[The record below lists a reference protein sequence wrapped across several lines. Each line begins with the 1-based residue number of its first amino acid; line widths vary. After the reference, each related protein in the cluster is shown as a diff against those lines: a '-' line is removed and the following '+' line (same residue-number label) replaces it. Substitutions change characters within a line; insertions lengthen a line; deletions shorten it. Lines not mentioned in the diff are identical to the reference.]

1 MTARIEFFVE
11 PFREGRP
18 GRHVRAAIQAME
30 ASGFD
35 VDLGPF
41 GNVATGPRRAAP
53 GAIASMLGA
62 ALAAGATRVS
72 VQVVGVEKETTLH
85 GFGLGSLHDALG
97 RMIAQVEMELGTS
110 VAELAREDK
119 QTAVRMLDERG
130 AFLLRKSIE
139 DVADAMGVSRITI
152 YNYLNA
158 IRAEAS

>member
-1 MTARIEFFVE
+1 MTARVEFFVE

-18 GRHVRAAIQAME
+18 GRHVLAAIGAME
-30 ASGFD
+30 KAGFE

-41 GNVATGPRRAAP
+41 GNVATGPRRTASQ
-53 GAIASMLGA
+53 AIASMLDK

-72 VQVVGVEKETTLH
+72 VQLVGEEGTLH

-97 RMIAQVEMELGTS
+97 RMIAQVENELG
-110 VAELAREDK
+110 AALADLPREVK
-119 QTAVRMLDERG
+119 QSAVRMLDDRG

-158 IRAEAS
+158 IRAQAS